1 MRQAKKKLKQRI
13 VLGVMVVCACTLGVL
28 CVVGHAR
35 RWRSGSLEGGP
46 QVTFRS
52 SGLSGHH
59 NPQGGAHE
67 GEDRVLSSS
76 SCSSEIDSPGMVV
89 LYVIGI
95 LYSFLGLAIVTDEFF
110 QPSLEAISEA
120 LQLTPDVAGATFLAA
135 GSSAPELFTS
145 LADAFGKANSTG
157 TGTIVGSAM
166 FNILVIVAL
175 SAAVAGRGG
184 KSIPIDWR
192 PVSRDVIFY
201 LLSIVLLS
209 MVYLDSEVR
218 WWEGLI
224 MTLSYGLYILFM
236 VYNERIL
243 GSCKSSNS
251 IPTIEPLEGELDA
264 GVAAV
269 VIAPSDRNDHKLEPD
284 EKGGESTAKVTP
296 FSSGDRAHDV
306 ADSVADNEAESRV
319 VTARVEMVDRSNQ
332 DAAEKG
338 QAGQVAGAGA
348 EVQEGEEEP
357 ERSRFEWPKKS
368 LVDQALFIISLP
380 LQAIFFFTIP
390 DCGNPKYEKWYA
402 VSFVMC
408 LVWIGALTHFMV
420 EWANAVGCYA
430 GVSPIFM
437 GLLVLSVGTSVPDA
451 LGSMIAAR
459 KGEANMAIAN
469 AVGSNVF
476 DVLIGLGLPWFLRG
490 VILSEPMDLDRD
502 GIELNV
508 IILFCTAILFVIV
521 LALRQWSM
529 NTKTGLFL
537 FALYLAYVVFVI
549 VREVA

>member
-13 VLGVMVVCACTLGVL
+13 VLGMMVVCACTLGVL

-76 SCSSEIDSPGMVV
+76 SCSSEIDSPSMVV

-95 LYSFLGLAIVTDEFF
+95 LYNFLGLAIVTDEFF

-224 MTLSYGLYILFM
+224 MTLSYGLYIIFM
-236 VYNERIL
+236 VYNKRIL
-243 GSCKSSNS
+243 GRCKSSNS
-251 IPTIEPLEGELDA
+251 TLPVGLQEGESDV
-264 GVAAV
+264 GVATD
-269 VIAPSDRNDHKLEPD
+269 APSDHNDHKLERD
-284 EKGGESTAKVTP
+284 EEGGESTAKVTP
-296 FSSGDRAHDV
+296 FSSS
-306 ADSVADNEAESRV
+306 DSGADNERESRV
-319 VTARVEMVDRSNQ
+319 VAAREKMVDLSNQ
-332 DAAEKG
+332 DAIEKG
-338 QAGQVAGAGA
+338 QAGEVAGAGA

-368 LVDQALFIISLP
+368 LVDQVRP
-380 LQAIFFFTIP
+380 
-390 DCGNPKYEKWYA
+390 
-402 VSFVMC
+402 
-408 LVWIGALTHFMV
+408 
-420 EWANAVGCYA
+420 
-430 GVSPIFM
+430 
-437 GLLVLSVGTSVPDA
+437 
-451 LGSMIAAR
+451 
-459 KGEANMAIAN
+459 
-469 AVGSNVF
+469 
-476 DVLIGLGLPWFLRG
+476 
-490 VILSEPMDLDRD
+490 
-502 GIELNV
+502 
-508 IILFCTAILFVIV
+508 
-521 LALRQWSM
+521 
-529 NTKTGLFL
+529 
-537 FALYLAYVVFVI
+537 LYLYLLQTVL
-549 VREVA
+549 